1 MLLRYC
7 KGHVL
12 PVFFAMSRVSPT
24 FDNSYAR
31 LPNAFHDRIRP
42 TPVAR
47 PERIALNLS
56 LAEELG
62 LDPDWLGSQDGLD
75 MLAGNSLPAGS
86 DPIAMGYAGHQFGQW
101 VPRLGDGRAILVG
114 EVIDRYGDRR
124 DIQLKGAGP
133 TPYSRRGD
141 GRSSIGPVV
150 REYLASEFMHAL
162 GIPTTR
168 ALAAISTGEKVLR
181 QKIEPGGIL
190 CRVARSHVR
199 VGTFEFF
206 ARSARAHEVRQL
218 ADYVIDR
225 HYPESRSAENPYQA
239 LLAAVIARQAR
250 LVADWL
256 LVGFIHGV
264 MNTDNCSVIGET
276 IDYGPFGFIDHFD
289 PDTVYSSI
297 DHGGRYAYNQ
307 QPAIAQWNLARLAEC
322 LLGLLDHDR
331 ASAVDRAN
339 DILGAFPEHFESHF
353 HRGLAAK
360 IGLPPADA
368 HAKLALDLMDAMAAG
383 QADMTLVFRGLSSL
397 PADLSD
403 RDEAVRSLF
412 KDPARFDAW
421 AQRWRQR
428 LAAERR
434 DDAQRRA
441 DMQRVNPAFILRNHL
456 AQRAVDAAI
465 DRLDFQPMREL
476 HTVLSE
482 PYLDQPEYADL
493 AQPPK
498 PQERVLTTFCGT

>member
-1 MLLRYC
+1 MPA
-7 KGHVL
+7 V
-12 PVFFAMSRVSPT
+12 PPS

-31 LPNAFHDRIRP
+31 LPDAFHDRIHP
-42 TPVAR
+42 TPVER
-47 PERIALNLS
+47 PALIALNHS
-56 LAEELG
+56 LADELG
-62 LDPDWLGSQDGLD
+62 MDKAWLESEAGLA
-75 MLAGNSLPAGS
+75 MLAGNALPPGS
-86 DPIAMGYAGHQFGQW
+86 EPIAMGYAGHQFGQW

-114 EVIDRYGDRR
+114 EVIDRSGHRR

-168 ALAAISTGEKVLR
+168 ALAAIATGESVLR
-181 QKIEPGGIL
+181 QQIEPGGIL

-206 ARSARAHEVRQL
+206 ARSGRLEEVRQL

-225 HYPESRSAENPYQA
+225 HYPECRETEHPYRA
-239 LLAAVIARQAR
+239 LLSAVIKAQAC
-250 LVADWL
+250 LVGDWL

-264 MNTDNCSVIGET
+264 MNTDNCSILGET
-276 IDYGPFGFIDHFD
+276 IDYGPFGFIDRFH
-289 PDTVYSSI
+289 PETVYSSI

-307 QPAIAQWNLARLAEC
+307 QPAIAHWNLARLAEC
-322 LLGLLDHDR
+322 LLGLLDPQR
-331 ASAVDRAN
+331 EQALEQAN
-339 DILGAFPEHFESHF
+339 QILGEFPQQFEAHF

-360 IGLPPADA
+360 VGLPASDA

-383 QADMTLVFRGLSSL
+383 DADMTLVFRGLGNL
-397 PADLSD
+397 PSGHSD
-403 RDEAVRSLF
+403 QDESVRSLF
-412 KDPARFDAW
+412 KDPALFDAW
-421 AQRWRQR
+421 VKQWRQR
-428 LAAERR
+428 LLAEGLDDAERR
-434 DDAQRRA
+434 AT
-441 DMQRVNPAFILRNHL
+441 MQRVNPAFILRNHL

-465 DRLDFQPMREL
+465 ERQDFRPMMEL
-476 HTVLSE
+476 HAVLSQ
-482 PYLDQPEYADL
+482 PFLDQPEHAAL

-498 PQERVLTTFCGT
+498 PEQQVLETFCGT